1 MEKIRILY
9 MITNLNIGG
18 AEMMLYRMLGKLN
31 RDLFDATVVS
41 LIEKSE
47 LGERIESDYGIP
59 VHSLNISHSLNSIKS
74 VFLLGTII
82 KAWSPHIVHSHMFH
96 ANMLIRITRIFY
108 RFPVLIC
115 TIHNINERGR
125 RKSALLREALYR
137 STDFLCDL
145 TTQVSR
151 AGLDRYIKIRA
162 VPINKIIY
170 IPNGIDTSLFSADN
184 IEAGLYRNDFDLI
197 DKYIFLAVGY
207 LTVQKD
213 YPNMIAAF
221 SKVIYKMPDAVL
233 LIAGDGP
240 LEGELQTLVKQ
251 NNLINQI
258 IFLGMCKNLPL
269 LMSLADTFVMSS
281 AWEGL
286 PTVVLEAAASKL
298 PIIVTDVGGS
308 GEVVINGKSGFVV
321 PAKDPD
327 ALGRAMIKIM
337 QMSEDERAQMG
348 LNGYNYVKENY
359 DIKVVTQQWE
369 AIYHDMLE
377 L

>member
-137 STDFLCDL
+137 ITDFLCDL

-221 SKVIYKMPDAVL
+221 SKVIDKMPDAVL

>member
-1 MEKIRILY
+1 
-9 MITNLNIGG
+9 
-18 AEMMLYRMLGKLN
+18 
-31 RDLFDATVVS
+31 
-41 LIEKSE
+41 
-47 LGERIESDYGIP
+47 
-59 VHSLNISHSLNSIKS
+59 
-74 VFLLGTII
+74 
-82 KAWSPHIVHSHMFH
+82 
-96 ANMLIRITRIFY
+96 
-108 RFPVLIC
+108 
-115 TIHNINERGR
+115 
-125 RKSALLREALYR
+125 
-137 STDFLCDL
+137 
-145 TTQVSR
+145 
-151 AGLDRYIKIRA
+151 

-221 SKVIYKMPDAVL
+221 SKVIDKMPDAVL